1 MFEVHHRIMHLDG
14 LTDSVQGTAPGLAQ
28 NLPKIRTLQPCKRCP
43 FTGASCISILTK
55 DHFYS
60 FSLSYSYFDYIYY
73 IYTHV
78 YIYIYIYICGVY
90 IYIYMSVYIYIHT
103 LGFNKSRSQLKISPP
118 PWRPRTPPSA
128 ASTKELAPPR
138 YLEAI
143 ALWQVNE
150 QYHGQAQILLP
161 VLE

>member
-14 LTDSVQGTAPGLAQ
+14 LTDSTQGTAPGLAQ

-60 FSLSYSYFDYIYY
+60 FSLSYSYFDYIY
-73 IYTHV
+73 IDTRV
-78 YIYIYIYICGVY
+78 YIYICL
-90 IYIYMSVYIYIHT
+90 YIYIHT